1 MHETHAHRHRVQV
14 ALRGREPDLVPV
26 FDISEPGF
34 EIKSWEHAPQPLPGS
49 SVGLLSADLTARYP
63 VQILER
69 DGDDVVQTTP
79 NGGVVRLSASG
90 VNPPQILDCPLKTRS
105 DWRLLARRLHT
116 VPDRVNPGAF
126 EAAYDAARS
135 SGLYLA
141 FSALAGFAACA
152 ALTGTRKLVDL
163 VSEDSGLVREVAET
177 LADLLIGTVDLH
189 RKQGFEIDAVVLFDE
204 LAGGRGLL
212 FPLERFRE
220 VFAPA
225 YRRLSDFFHGCG
237 MLVIGYSSGDLRLLV
252 PDLLDAGLDCLGP
265 IEVAA
270 GMSLPI
276 LKLNYG
282 ADLAFLGG
290 IDRRALRHPD
300 PAVLERE
307 IGVKLS
313 AAMVNGRYVAGFD
326 GPLPR
331 DLSAE
336 QYASAF
342 RLLQKYGRY

>member
-34 EIKSWEHAPQPLPGS
+34 EIKAWEHAPQALPGS
-49 SVGLLSADLTARYP
+49 SIRLVSAALTARYP
-63 VQILER
+63 LQIMER

-79 NGGVVRLSASG
+79 NGCVARLSASG
-90 VNPPQILDCPLKTRS
+90 INPPRILDCPLKTRS
-105 DWRLLARRLHT
+105 DWKPLARRLET
-116 VPDRVNPGAF
+116 VPERVNRAAF
-126 EAAYDAARS
+126 AAACEEARS
-135 SGLYLA
+135 SGFYLA

-152 ALTGTRKLVDL
+152 ALTGTRQLIDL
-163 VSEDSGLVREVAET
+163 VSEDPSLVREVADT

-189 RKQGFEIDAVVLFDE
+189 LQQGFGIDAVVLFDE
-204 LAGGRGLL
+204 LAGGKGLL

-237 MLVIGYSSGDLRLLV
+237 MPVIGYSRGDLRLLL
-252 PDLLDAGLDCLGP
+252 PDLLGAGLDCLGP

-270 GMSLPI
+270 GMSLPF

-282 ADLAFLGG
+282 ADMAFLGG
-290 IDRRALRHPD
+290 IDRRALRCPD
-300 PAVLERE
+300 PTVLERE

-336 QYASAF
+336 QYARAF
-342 RLLQKYGRY
+342 QLLQKHGRY